1 MEKKEIKAGE
11 SSTLE
16 FKETLP
22 TESKKYLKTVVAFA
36 NSKGG
41 RIVFGIKDDTL
52 EIFGVD
58 KDKIFT
64 YMDSIA
70 NAIAEN
76 CSPTIIPDILFQ
88 TIDNKTIIIAEVYP
102 GQNKPY
108 YLKNEGITDGTYIR
122 LGATTRR
129 ATYEKVQEFIL
140 YGKHQSYDELPFTE
154 NELKEEK
161 INQLCNVISSYSKK
175 EVTKE
180 NLISWKLL
188 VKQSNRLFATNA
200 FELLTDNTVCPV
212 QRNRQKYFY

>member
-108 YLKNEGITDGTYIR
+108 YLKNEGITDGTYID
-122 LGATTRR
+122 L
-129 ATYEKVQEFIL
+129 EPQQEEQRMKKFKNL
-140 YGKHQSYDELPFTE
+140 FFTE
-154 NELKEEK
+154 SISLMMNCLLLKM
-161 INQLCNVISSYSKK
+161 N
-175 EVTKE
+175 
-180 NLISWKLL
+180 
-188 VKQSNRLFATNA
+188 
-200 FELLTDNTVCPV
+200 
-212 QRNRQKYFY
+212 